1 MKSNSDSFKIDNS
14 YQNYNS
20 MNTKENNNY
29 IEQEYNELI
38 NSNDNDIY
46 EKKNSIRSAEEL
58 KYEKNKNFPI
68 SRDYID
74 NINFMRTYNQQ
85 SEKNPYKKN
94 KKYEDFNIESE
105 KLNIND
111 LNEYIES
118 ENKKYEKELKELKD
132 FDNNSY
138 EKNNKKK
145 NNDFNIIIRKR
156 NNFTFGKSELD
167 YKNLSPNFL
176 SENSRNENNK
186 TYINKHLIIQPKNSP
201 LLMELQF
208 SKSYLKNMKG
218 KHKTNNHSNPKI
230 NKNYCLRILLM
241 IFLTEEK
248 I

>member
-1 MKSNSDSFKIDNS
+1 MNNNSDSYKIDNS
-14 YQNYNS
+14 YPTSNS
-20 MNTKENNNY
+20 INNKENNL
-29 IEQEYNELI
+29 EQEYNELI

-46 EKKNSIRSAEEL
+46 EKKNSIRSAEEM
-58 KYEKNKNFPI
+58 KYEKNKDFPI
-68 SRDYID
+68 SKHYID
-74 NINFMRTYNQQ
+74 NINLMKTYNDQIK
-85 SEKNPYKKN
+85 KNSYKKN
-94 KKYEDFNIESE
+94 KKYEDYNNE
-105 KLNIND
+105 KININD
-111 LNEYIES
+111 LNEYIEI